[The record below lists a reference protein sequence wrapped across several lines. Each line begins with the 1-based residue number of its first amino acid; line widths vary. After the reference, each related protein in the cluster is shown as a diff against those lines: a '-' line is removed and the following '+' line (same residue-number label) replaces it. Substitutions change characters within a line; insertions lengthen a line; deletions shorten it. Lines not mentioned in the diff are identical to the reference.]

1 MYVTGKQRIKNV
13 KVNPHLRKIYTAK
26 KPKGKVL
33 DYNELQRIKEEREN
47 RLVKKVF

>member
-13 KVNPHLRKIYTAK
+13 KVNPHLRKKNAK

-47 RLVKKVF
+47 RLVRKIF